1 MSDANSLENLKAEI
15 ADGKVGA
22 FKLAKKAKKA
32 ATKAYIDAIHAEDAE
47 ELIAQKRQQE
57 TIQAFGGTKAS
68 TKPPVTQEGLETELS
83 AFAQDVAKKK
93 IGRPS
98 KYSAA
103 IAQEICEGL
112 AEGTPLREI
121 CRRDHMPEWRTV
133 YDWMG
138 RDDSLS
144 TAIAHARDIGYDKM
158 AEECLQIADT
168 PVEGRKIVET
178 DDGKVMYTREDMLG
192 HRKLQIETRLKLL
205 AKFNPK
211 KYGDRAILAGDAD
224 NPLQINIQATEMFES
239 ILKNAEMTRQI
250 EE

>member
-1 MSDANSLENLKAEI
+1 MSDANNLEAEI

-22 FKLAKKAKKA
+22 FKLKKKAKEA
-32 ATKAYIDAIHAEDAE
+32 ATKAYIDAIGIQELENQIAEN
-47 ELIAQKRQQE
+47 RQQE
-57 TIQAFGGTKAS
+57 TIKAFSG
-68 TKPPVTQEGLETELS
+68 
-83 AFAQDVAKKK
+83 AQVEAAKK

-98 KYSAA
+98 KYSPAV
-103 IAQEICEGL
+103 AQEICEGL
-112 AEGTPLREI
+112 AEGIPLREI

-133 YDWMG
+133 YDWMA
-138 RDDSLS
+138 RDDALS

-224 NPLQINIQATEMFES
+224 NPLQINVQATEMFES

>member
-1 MSDANSLENLKAEI
+1 MSDAKKRKAITPNQAAKIE
-15 ADGKVGA
+15 GA
-22 FKLAKKAKKA
+22 FEA
-32 ATKAYIDAIHAEDAE
+32 AMAI
-47 ELIAQKRQQE
+47 KRQQE
-57 TIQAFGGTKAS
+57 MITAMGGTPTPIA
-68 TKPPVTQEGLETELS
+68 PVKTT
-83 AFAQDVAKKK
+83 
-93 IGRPS
+93 GRPS
-98 KYSAA
+98 KYSSA

-133 YDWMG
+133 YDWMR
-138 RDDSLS
+138 RDEALS
-144 TAIAHARDIGYDKM
+144 TSIAHARDIGYDKM

-178 DDGKVMYTREDMLG
+178 EDGKVMYTREDMLG

-224 NPLQINIQATEMFES
+224 NPLQINIQATEMFDS

>member
-1 MSDANSLENLKAEI
+1 MSDAHNLETEI
-15 ADGKVGA
+15 EDGKVGA
-22 FKLAKKAKKA
+22 FKLKKKAKEA
-32 ATKAYIDAIHAEDAE
+32 ATKIDAIGIQ
-47 ELIAQKRQQE
+47 ELENQIADKRQQE
-57 TIQAFGGTKAS
+57 TIKALSGAQVS
-68 TKPPVTQEGLETELS
+68 TEPPVTQEGLETEL
-83 AFAQDVAKKK
+83 AAIAQDVAKKK

-98 KYSAA
+98 KYSPAV
-103 IAQEICEGL
+103 AQEICEGL
-112 AEGTPLREI
+112 AEGVPLREI

-133 YDWMG
+133 YDWMA
-138 RDDSLS
+138 RDEALS

-211 KYGDRAILAGDAD
+211 KYGDRAILAGDAE
-224 NPLQINIQATEMFES
+224 NPLQINIQATEMFDS

>member
-1 MSDANSLENLKAEI
+1 MSDAPKKTRKKAITPDQAAKIE
-15 ADGKVGA
+15 GA
-22 FKLAKKAKKA
+22 FEA
-32 ATKAYIDAIHAEDAE
+32 AMAI
-47 ELIAQKRQQE
+47 KRQQDA
-57 TIQAFGGTKAS
+57 IIAMGGTP
-68 TKPPVTQEGLETELS
+68 TPITPVKTT
-83 AFAQDVAKKK
+83 
-93 IGRPS
+93 GRPS

-112 AEGTPLREI
+112 AEGVPLREI

-138 RDDSLS
+138 RDETLS
-144 TAIAHARDIGYDKM
+144 TAIARARDVGYDKM

-168 PVEGRKIVET
+168 PVEGSKVVET
-178 DDGKVMYTREDMLG
+178 EDGKVIYTREDMLG

-224 NPLQINIQATEMFES
+224 NPLQINVQATEMFES

>member
-1 MSDANSLENLKAEI
+1 MSDAPKKIRKKAITPDQAAKIE
-15 ADGKVGA
+15 GA
-22 FKLAKKAKKA
+22 FEA
-32 ATKAYIDAIHAEDAE
+32 AMAI
-47 ELIAQKRQQE
+47 KRQQE
-57 TIQAFGGTKAS
+57 MITAMGGTPAP
-68 TKPPVTQEGLETELS
+68 TAPVKFT
-83 AFAQDVAKKK
+83 
-93 IGRPS
+93 GRPS

-133 YDWMG
+133 YDWMA
-138 RDDSLS
+138 RDDALS

-178 DDGKVMYTREDMLG
+178 EDGKVMYTREDMLG

-224 NPLQINIQATEMFES
+224 NPLQINIQATEMFDS

-250 EE
+250 DVE

>member
-1 MSDANSLENLKAEI
+1 MSEATKKPRKTITPAQAAKIE
-15 ADGKVGA
+15 GA
-22 FKLAKKAKKA
+22 FEAAMAAKRA
-32 ATKAYIDAIHAEDAE
+32 
-47 ELIAQKRQQE
+47 QE
-57 TIQAFGGTKAS
+57 TLEAFGGTQVP
-68 TKPPVTQEGLETELS
+68 TTPVKTS
-83 AFAQDVAKKK
+83 
-93 IGRPS
+93 GRPS

-112 AEGTPLREI
+112 AEGIPLREI

-133 YDWMG
+133 YDWMR

-158 AEECLQIADT
+158 AEECLAIADT

-224 NPLQINIQATEMFES
+224 NPLQVNIQATEMFES
-239 ILKNAEMTRQI
+239 ILKNAEMTRQVDV
-250 EE
+250 EQ

>member
-1 MSDANSLENLKAEI
+1 MSDAQTNGLEAEI
-15 ADGKVGA
+15 EDGKVGA
-22 FKLAKKAKKA
+22 FKVKKKAKEA
-32 ATKAYIDAIHAEDAE
+32 ATKAYINAIGIQELENAIAET
-47 ELIAQKRQQE
+47 RQQE
-57 TIQAFGGTKAS
+57 QIEAL
-68 TKPPVTQEGLETELS
+68 KP
-83 AFAQDVAKKK
+83 KK

-98 KYSAA
+98 KYSPAV
-103 IAQEICEGL
+103 AQEICEGL

-133 YDWMG
+133 YDWMA
-138 RDDSLS
+138 RDEALS
-144 TAIAHARDIGYDKM
+144 AAIARARDIGYDKM

-168 PVEGRKIVET
+168 PVQGSKIVET

-211 KYGDRAILAGDAD
+211 KYGDRAILAGDVE
-224 NPLQINIQATEMFES
+224 NPLQVNIQTSEMFES

>member
-1 MSDANSLENLKAEI
+1 MSDAPKKTRKPKAITPDQAAKIE
-15 ADGKVGA
+15 GA
-22 FKLAKKAKKA
+22 FEA
-32 ATKAYIDAIHAEDAE
+32 AMAA
-47 ELIAQKRQQE
+47 KRQQE
-57 TIQAFGGTKAS
+57 MITAMGGTPAL
-68 TKPPVTQEGLETELS
+68 TAPVKTT
-83 AFAQDVAKKK
+83 
-93 IGRPS
+93 GRPS
-98 KYSAA
+98 KYSSAV
-103 IAQEICEGL
+103 AQEICEGL
-112 AEGTPLREI
+112 AEGIPLREI

-133 YDWMG
+133 YDWMA
-138 RDDSLS
+138 RDDALS

-168 PVEGRKIVET
+168 PVQGSKIVET

-224 NPLQINIQATEMFES
+224 NPLQVNIQATEMFDS

-250 EE
+250 DVE

>member
-1 MSDANSLENLKAEI
+1 MSDAPKKTRKPKAITPDQAAKIE
-15 ADGKVGA
+15 GA
-22 FKLAKKAKKA
+22 FEA
-32 ATKAYIDAIHAEDAE
+32 AMAI
-47 ELIAQKRQQE
+47 KRQQE
-57 TIQAFGGTKAS
+57 MITAMGGTPA
-68 TKPPVTQEGLETELS
+68 PIAPVKTT
-83 AFAQDVAKKK
+83 
-93 IGRPS
+93 GRPS

-133 YDWMG
+133 YDWMR
-138 RDDSLS
+138 RDETLS
-144 TAIAHARDIGYDKM
+144 TSIAHARDIGYDKM
-158 AEECLQIADT
+158 AEECLAIADT

-224 NPLQINIQATEMFES
+224 NPLQINIQATEMFDS

>member
-1 MSDANSLENLKAEI
+1 MSDAK
-15 ADGKVGA
+15 KR
-22 FKLAKKAKKA
+22 KKAITPDQA
-32 ATKAYIDAIHAEDAE
+32 AKIEGALEAAMAI
-47 ELIAQKRQQE
+47 KRQQE
-57 TIQAFGGTKAS
+57 MITAMGGTPAP
-68 TKPPVTQEGLETELS
+68 TAPVKFT
-83 AFAQDVAKKK
+83 
-93 IGRPS
+93 GRPS

-144 TAIAHARDIGYDKM
+144 AAIARARDIGYDKI

-168 PVEGRKIVET
+168 PTLTRRVTTGTDPKTGAVVQSIVES
-178 DDGKVMYTREDMLG
+178 DDVN
-192 HRKLQIETRLKLL
+192 HRRLQVDTRLKLL
-205 AKFNPK
+205 AKFHPK
-211 KYGDRAILAGDAD
+211 KYGDRAIIAGDAD
-224 NPLQINIQATEMFES
+224 NPLQINIQATEMFDS

-250 EE
+250 DVD

>member
-1 MSDANSLENLKAEI
+1 MSDATKKTRKPKAITPDQAAKIE
-15 ADGKVGA
+15 GA
-22 FKLAKKAKKA
+22 FEA
-32 ATKAYIDAIHAEDAE
+32 AMAA
-47 ELIAQKRQQE
+47 KRQQE
-57 TIQAFGGTKAS
+57 MIEAFGGAAVPTTPQKTA
-68 TKPPVTQEGLETELS
+68 
-83 AFAQDVAKKK
+83 
-93 IGRPS
+93 GRPS

-138 RDDSLS
+138 RDDALS
-144 TAIAHARDIGYDKM
+144 AAIAHARDIGYDKM

-168 PVEGRKIVET
+168 PVQGSKIVET

-224 NPLQINIQATEMFES
+224 NPLQVNIQATEMFDS

>member
-1 MSDANSLENLKAEI
+1 MSDAKKRKAITPNQAAKIE
-15 ADGKVGA
+15 GA
-22 FKLAKKAKKA
+22 FEA
-32 ATKAYIDAIHAEDAE
+32 AMAI
-47 ELIAQKRQQE
+47 KRQQE
-57 TIQAFGGTKAS
+57 MITAMGGTPAP
-68 TKPPVTQEGLETELS
+68 TAPVKFT
-83 AFAQDVAKKK
+83 
-93 IGRPS
+93 GRPS

-133 YDWMG
+133 YDWMA
-138 RDDSLS
+138 RDDALS

-224 NPLQINIQATEMFES
+224 NPLQVNIQATEMFES

-250 EE
+250 DVE

>member
-1 MSDANSLENLKAEI
+1 MSDATKKPRKSKAITPTQAAKIE
-15 ADGKVGA
+15 GA
-22 FKLAKKAKKA
+22 FEAAMAAKRA
-32 ATKAYIDAIHAEDAE
+32 
-47 ELIAQKRQQE
+47 QE
-57 TIQAFGGTKAS
+57 TIEAFGGTATPTAPQK
-68 TKPPVTQEGLETELS
+68 TN
-83 AFAQDVAKKK
+83 
-93 IGRPS
+93 GRPS
-98 KYSAA
+98 KYSSA

-133 YDWMG
+133 YDWMR
-138 RDDSLS
+138 RDEALS

-168 PVEGRKIVET
+168 PMWGQKQVMT
-178 DDGKVMYTREDMLG
+178 DQGTATTTEDMLG

-224 NPLQINIQATEMFES
+224 NPLQINVQATEMFES

>member
-1 MSDANSLENLKAEI
+1 MSDANSLENLEAEI

-22 FKLAKKAKKA
+22 FKLKPAKKAKKA
-32 ATKAYIDAIHAEDAE
+32 ATKAYIDAIGIE
-47 ELIAQKRQQE
+47 EIETAMAAE
-57 TIQAFGGTKAS
+57 TIEAFSGAQAMA
-68 TKPPVTQEGLETELS
+68 E
-83 AFAQDVAKKK
+83 AAKK

-98 KYSAA
+98 KYSPAVAA
-103 IAQEICEGL
+103 EICEGL
-112 AEGTPLREI
+112 AEGVPLREI

-138 RDDSLS
+138 RDESLS
-144 TAIAHARDIGYDKM
+144 AAIARARDIGYDKM
-158 AEECLQIADT
+158 AEECLAIADT

-192 HRKLQIETRLKLL
+192 HRRLQVETRLKLL

-211 KYGDRAILAGDAD
+211 KYGDRAILAGDAE
-224 NPLQINIQATEMFES
+224 NPLQINIQTAEMFES

>member
-1 MSDANSLENLKAEI
+1 MSDAHNLETEI
-15 ADGKVGA
+15 EDGKVGA
-22 FKLAKKAKKA
+22 FKLKPEAAKKAKEA
-32 ATKAYIDAIHAEDAE
+32 ATKIDAINIQ
-47 ELIAQKRQQE
+47 ELENQIADKRQQE
-57 TIQAFGGTKAS
+57 TIKAFSGAQAA
-68 TKPPVTQEGLETELS
+68 
-83 AFAQDVAKKK
+83 KK

-98 KYSAA
+98 KYSPAV
-103 IAQEICEGL
+103 AQEICEGL
-112 AEGTPLREI
+112 AEGIPLREI

-133 YDWMG
+133 YDWMA
-138 RDDSLS
+138 RDEALS

-211 KYGDRAILAGDAD
+211 KYGDRAILAGDAE
-224 NPLQINIQATEMFES
+224 NPLQINIQATEMFDS